1 MAFINRNVCK
11 TYKLTLGALQQFP
24 AQECSEVVIKARGT
38 VLIFARS
45 RPSEGF
51 QLISGE
57 EFTFRGVNDASE
69 LSGSSGGSVDIY
81 YRTQFFGS
89 MTDL

>member
-1 MAFINRNVCK
+1 MPFINRNLCK
-11 TYKLTLGALQQFP
+11 TFKITLNGSMQQFP
-24 AQECSEVVIKARGT
+24 AQECSEVVVVSRT
-38 VLIFARS
+38 TCLIYARS
-45 RPSEGF
+45 NPLVGF

-57 EFTFRGVNDASE
+57 HFTFLGISDASE
-69 LSGSSGGSVDIY
+69 LSGTGSGDVY

>member
-1 MAFINRNVCK
+1 MAFINRNLCK
-11 TYKLTLGALQQFP
+11 TYKVTLAGSLVQFP
-24 AQECSEVVIKARGT
+24 AQECSEVVIKARTT
-38 VLIFARS
+38 VLIYARS

-51 QLISGE
+51 QLINGE
-57 EFTFRGVNDASE
+57 EFTFRGISDASE
-69 LSGSSGGSVDIY
+69 LSANGSGDIY